1 MLVVGLT
8 GGIGCGK
15 STAAEIFAQLG
26 AAVID
31 TDQISRQLTEVG
43 QPALAM
49 IRAQFGD
56 TYFLVDGSLDRARLR
71 HLVFSDPEAK
81 SRLEHVLHPL
91 IKDEVRRRLAE
102 IQAPYTIVA
111 VPLLLETGN
120 YGDLVQRILAVDCM
134 EQQQVERVM
143 ARSQLS
149 TDEVRA
155 IMTTQVSRD
164 ERLRLADDI
173 CSNDGDLPGLR
184 EQIMEL
190 HERYL
195 RLCP

>member
-43 QPALAM
+43 QAALAM

-102 IQAPYTIVA
+102 VQAPYAIVA

-120 YGDLVQRILAVDCM
+120 YGDLVQRILAVDCT

-149 TDEVRA
+149 ADEVRA

-184 EQIMEL
+184 EQIMAL

>member
-15 STAAEIFAQLG
+15 SAAAEIFAQLG

-31 TDQISRQLTEVG
+31 TDQISRQFTEVG

-49 IRAQFGD
+49 IREQFGD
-56 TYFLVDGSLDRARLR
+56 AYFLIDGSLDRARLR

-91 IKDEVRRRLAE
+91 IKEEVRRRLAE
-102 IQAPYTIVA
+102 VQATYTIVA

-120 YGDLVQRILAVDCM
+120 YVDLVQRILAVDCT
-134 EQQQVERVM
+134 EDQQVERVM

-149 TDEVRA
+149 ADEVRA
-155 IMTTQVSRD
+155 IMTTQISRA

-184 EQIMEL
+184 KQIVAL